1 MIATARCD
9 HAIETIG
16 GVEHIAV
23 TFCRECNVLR
33 CRLCGE
39 QFFSN
44 ARKAKPQVTSW
55 PMVFSTTHP
64 ATWTAV
70 HEQLDENCQHGVL

>member
-1 MIATARCD
+1 MVTRCD
-9 HAIETIG
+9 HRIETIG
-16 GVEHIAV
+16 GVEHAAV
-23 TFCRECNVLR
+23 EFCRECNVLR

-44 ARKAKPQVTSW
+44 ARKVKPQTMSW
-55 PMVFSTTHP
+55 PAVFSTSEP

-70 HEQLDENCQHGVL
+70 HEPLGDHCQHPVT